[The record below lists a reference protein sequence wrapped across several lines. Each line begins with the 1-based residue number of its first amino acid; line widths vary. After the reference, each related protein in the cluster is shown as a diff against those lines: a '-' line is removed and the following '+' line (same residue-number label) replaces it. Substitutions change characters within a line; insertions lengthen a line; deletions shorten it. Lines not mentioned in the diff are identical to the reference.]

1 MELVGAGPPSGPIF
15 QPGLVELTSLWRDV
29 TADGEPLNS
38 FMHIGGPAP
47 AQPSRDTA
55 AQQMGSW
62 ARIFQRARRIVAK
75 SCSLHSAHQK
85 HQSARLCLYVPGWSA
100 RHQGPPLLGSPM
112 LGSRGLEQ
120 GV

>member
-15 QPGLVELTSLWRDV
+15 QPGLVELTSPWRDV

-38 FMHIGGPAP
+38 FMHITGPGPGP

-62 ARIFQRARRIVAK
+62 ARIFQSARGIVAEC
-75 SCSLHSAHQK
+75 CSLHSK
-85 HQSARLCLYVPGWSA
+85 HERHRSARAQSLYSGTVRQATRTS
-100 RHQGPPLLGSPM
+100 S
-112 LGSRGLEQ
+112 S
-120 GV
+120 